1 MRLYLK
7 NASTITL
14 SAQTH
19 TLLIPPKRSTPTKP
33 NSTLCVL
40 HTYNRDTRSIYGEKR
55 NRHHA
60 LAHVLPFKFGW
71 QSIEQRLALIP
82 HPRVNTTSI
91 IGESNER
98 NNKTLEGKDQI
109 APQLKAQL
117 KCRHLREKLIHLQS
131 AVEINPKTTQHSKHK
146 TRLIDLVQKK
156 KL

>member
-1 MRLYLK
+1 M
-7 NASTITL
+7 
-14 SAQTH
+14 
-19 TLLIPPKRSTPTKP
+19 
-33 NSTLCVL
+33 L

-98 NNKTLEGKDQI
+98 NNKTLEGKDKI

-117 KCRHLREKLIHLQS
+117 KCHQLREKLIHLQS

-146 TRLIDLVQKK
+146 TRLIDLAPKK
-156 KL
+156 KAVIYTANAGNRKQLRNRTVGGSRKTAKYIEGRVE